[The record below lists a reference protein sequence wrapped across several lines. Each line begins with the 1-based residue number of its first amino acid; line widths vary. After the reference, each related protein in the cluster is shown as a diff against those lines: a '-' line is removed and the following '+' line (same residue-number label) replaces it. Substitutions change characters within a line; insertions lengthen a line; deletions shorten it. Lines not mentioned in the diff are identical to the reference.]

1 MCAVFRQSHYWSCFS
16 FVCCVYSCQWSCI
29 NFFQSKCAAFATG
42 KSFHCF
48 YISVLYAVSLCHC
61 SSPVFPFVV
70 ALLLLSWV
78 LCFPLSLL
86 FCYCPGCCVFLC
98 HCSSVS
104 VVCAVSFCHCSSVSV
119 LCCVSLSVLLYF
131 GPVCRVSLC
140 DCSATSVH
148 PLPLP
153 SVSVL
158 CAASSPLLFYFS
170 PVCCVSLCHWLDVEQ
185 NRSRT
190 NLQTREQ
197 CLRRQNP
204 WRKKW
209 VPCTQDAVWKW
220 NDAVILKVHFKY
232 THVQKT
238 QTHINVLATVPVS
251 YTHLTLPTSDGV

>member
-153 SVSVL
+153 F
-158 CAASSPLLFYFS
+158 CFS
-170 PVCCVSLCHWLDVEQ
+170 PVCCIFPIALLFQSCVLCFPLSLIGRRTKSQQNKSTNKRAVFEKTESLKEKVGSMHTGCSVEMEWCS
-185 NRSRT
+185 NTKST
-190 NLQTREQ
+190 
-197 CLRRQNP
+197 
-204 WRKKW
+204 
-209 VPCTQDAVWKW
+209 
-220 NDAVILKVHFKY
+220 F
-232 THVQKT
+232 
-238 QTHINVLATVPVS
+238 
-251 YTHLTLPTSDGV
+251 